1 MRIDF
6 LRACVAFACA
16 IALATTARADETA
29 DKLLAQVEKATK
41 GVDALKADF
50 KMTWVP
56 LPGHVQL
63 RFAKPG
69 VSLERHWTGKVQFK
83 RPNLARVETIQ
94 AESGKKSFEIS
105 DGRNCWQW
113 DTASDKC
120 YKYPV
125 EPHDPNIT
133 LGDAWP
139 SFFNPDFSAMIVEED
154 ATTRYLGSEKVDGIE
169 YRVVEMIGLTSE
181 VRWYIGQDD
190 LVHRARRDS
199 KIADGD
205 QRFVISL
212 SNMVIDSPVADET
225 FRFDPPDGKKI
236 VSSQLDL
243 ETLLPLGSD
252 APDFE
257 LPLATGEKVSLAE
270 IRKGHRLTI
279 INHWTFSCGAC
290 LVELPHL
297 QKLYEKLAG
306 KGVEIVAIH
315 FGHAR
320 AEDRETQDRLRAL
333 NSRDAVQAYTRSR
346 IAEFSRAK
354 KISFKMLVDTSGK
367 VGEKYMVNGF
377 PTIYIVDDNG
387 KVVYR
392 TLGYSTSRMRAA
404 LKTLGID

>member
-1 MRIDF
+1 MRF
-6 LRACVAFACA
+6 ERLPGCVIFACA
-16 IALATTARADETA
+16 IALATAARGDDAA
-29 DKLLAQVEKATK
+29 DKLLAQVEKATQA
-41 GVDALKADF
+41 VHALTADF
-50 KMTWVP
+50 TMTWAP

-63 RFAKPG
+63 RFAKPP
-69 VSLERHWTGKVQFK
+69 VSLERHSTGKVQFK
-83 RPNLARVETIQ
+83 RPNLACVETIQ

-113 DTASDKC
+113 DTAGDTC

-133 LGDAWP
+133 LGDAGP

-181 VRWYIGQDD
+181 IRWYIGPDD
-190 LVHRARRDS
+190 LVHRAHRDS
-199 KIADGD
+199 KIFDGN

-212 SNMVIDSPVADET
+212 SNLVIDGPVADES

-236 VSSQLDL
+236 VSSELDL

-279 INHWTFSCGAC
+279 INHWNFGCGPC

-306 KGVEIVAIH
+306 KGVQIIAVH
-315 FGHAR
+315 QGHAR
-320 AEDRETQDRLRAL
+320 AEDRETEDRLRAL
-333 NSRDAVQAYTRSR
+333 NSRDAVQSYTMSR
-346 IAEFSRAK
+346 VADFSRAQ

-367 VGEKYMVNGF
+367 VAEKYKANGW
-377 PTIYIVDDNG
+377 PTIYIVDENG

-392 TLGYSTSRMRAA
+392 TLGYSTSRMRTA